1 MSDTQQTQLS
11 AASELMQLE
20 GQLRNG
26 ASWFYWI
33 AGLSVINTAIVLFG
47 GAWSFIIGLGIT
59 QVIDAVAYTV
69 AENAQEGSAFIVKGM
84 GVVLDLAV
92 AGLFVVFGWLALQ
105 KKAWAFLVGMVLYAM
120 DGMLFL
126 LVQDY
131 LSLGFHAFALFCI
144 FTGYQ
149 AMKKLNEMPPELAT
163 EPADESDASFA
174 ASLEAEEESEPEPEM
189 AEAGR
194 R

>member
-1 MSDTQQTQLS
+1 MSDTQQAQLS
-11 AASELMQLE
+11 TASDQIQLE

-33 AGLSVINTAIVLFG
+33 AGLSVINTAIVIFG

-59 QVIDAVAYTV
+59 QLIDAVAYTV

-92 AGLFVVFGWLALQ
+92 AGLFVLFGWLAIQ
-105 KKAWAFLVGMVLYAM
+105 QKAWAFVVGMVLYAL

-126 LVQDY
+126 LVQDF

-149 AMKKLNEMPPELAT
+149 AMKKLEALPPALDTGPFEA
-163 EPADESDASFA
+163 PDASFA
-174 ASLEAEEESEPEPEM
+174 DSLEAEGETEPEPEM
-189 AEAGR
+189 AEAGGR
-194 R
+194 